1 MASCRAAASAI
12 RPKNS
17 VKSMFLSVWL
27 IMSTRHNVLRHMA
40 PLGWGPCS
48 SLIRKDLFFR
58 RVNAGLFSRVE
69 LRGLH
74 QGFASGIG
82 LTESAGSLGSQVCI
96 PGWAPRF
103 VYRTSLTGR
112 THLQF
117 PVFV

>member
-17 VKSMFLSVWL
+17 VKSMCLSVWL
-27 IMSTRHNVLRHMA
+27 IMPTRHNVLRHMA

-58 RVNAGLFSRVE
+58 RVNVGPASRVG

-82 LTESAGSLGSQVCI
+82 LTESAGRLGSQV
-96 PGWAPRF
+96 WAPRF
-103 VYRTSLTGR
+103 VYRASLTGR